1 VPTASG
7 LLDSDVVL
15 DSPKWDS
22 REKYFM
28 DAWVEKCASSS
39 KGGLRRR
46 AWVAGYRCLTITI
59 AALVLSACSSGA
71 PPALSHHLNQRQSI
85 KSGIET
91 GIERFKNDVE
101 RLTSVR
107 FDDVDALNEQ
117 LHTHLGEPTRQGLRD
132 ERIAERGMLG
142 DLEVRNITLRSPADD
157 PAHANLIFEVVP
169 PSIVL
174 KEIIWEDSTLY
185 PPHPD
190 APDSRPYRS
199 VQVNSATVVL
209 GLASD
214 NVTLTYVSIRQ
225 R

>member
-1 VPTASG
+1 
-7 LLDSDVVL
+7 
-15 DSPKWDS
+15 
-22 REKYFM
+22 M

-71 PPALSHHLNQRQSI
+71 PALSHHLNQRQSV
-85 KSGIET
+85 KSGSET

-117 LHTHLGEPTRQGLRD
+117 LHTHLGEPIRQGLRD
-132 ERIAERGMLG
+132 ERIAECGRLG
-142 DLEVRNITLRSPADD
+142 DLEVRNITLRSAADD

-169 PSIVL
+169 PSIAL
-174 KEIIWEDSTLY
+174 EEINWEDSTLY
-185 PPHPD
+185 PPHPN
-190 APDSRPYRS
+190 APGSRPYWS

>member
-1 VPTASG
+1 
-7 LLDSDVVL
+7 
-15 DSPKWDS
+15 
-22 REKYFM
+22 M

-71 PPALSHHLNQRQSI
+71 PPALSHHLNQRQSV
-85 KSGIET
+85 KSGSET
-91 GIERFKNDVE
+91 GIERFNSDIE

-142 DLEVRNITLRSPADD
+142 GLEIRNIMLRSVPDD
-157 PAHANLIFEVVP
+157 PAHAKLTFDVAP
-169 PSIVL
+169 PSIL
-174 KEIIWEDSTLY
+174 LEEIIWEDSTLY

-190 APDSRPYRS
+190 APGSRPYWS
-199 VQVNSATVVL
+199 AKVNGAEVVL
-209 GLASD
+209 SLAPD
-214 NVTLTYVSIRQ
+214 NVTLTRVLISHR
-225 R
+225 